1 MTVVAA
7 AVIDI
12 VIDPVGW
19 LEAMPDLEAR
29 SRDVAETVLVRISPP
44 ERAGKLRDS
53 PLETAIRF
61 SDDQT
66 VRALNRDYRGKD
78 APTNV
83 LSFAQTDPG
92 FNVPPGMP
100 MPLGD
105 VVLALE
111 TCKRESEEQGKPFEN
126 HVIHLVIHGML
137 HLLGFDHEKTRQADV
152 MEETEKSLMRHFGLP
167 DPYAED

>member
-1 MTVVAA
+1 MTAIA

-19 LEAMPDLEAR
+19 LEAVPDLEKR
-29 SRDVAETVLVRISPP
+29 SRDVAETVLARVSPP
-44 ERAGKLRDS
+44 ERLGEARDS

-83 LSFAQTDPG
+83 LSFAQIDPG
-92 FNVPPGMP
+92 FDAPPGMP
-100 MPLGD
+100 TPLGD
-105 VVLALE
+105 VILALE
-111 TCKRESEEQGKPFEN
+111 TCKRESEEQGKPFEH

-137 HLLGFDHEKTRQADV
+137 HLLGFDHEKAAEADV
-152 MEETEKSLMRHFGLP
+152 MEETERRLMRYFGLS
-167 DPYAED
+167 DPYAEG